1 MKSEEDNGYGEWSYT
16 IMINTT
22 AARILW
28 TLTMEIDDN
37 LLHSYLHIL
46 TGAEEREA
54 NKIVYERSDQSSL
67 SRELPWYQTILPLLG
82 SQFLFQKTFYFQTCP
97 VQVMDDRHKQRF
109 VLYCKLPSCY
119 TCTAFTNTKHRQQSV
134 YCVSLNQIVI
144 FLSHC

>member
-67 SRELPWYQTILPLLG
+67 SRELPWY
-82 SQFLFQKTFYFQTCP
+82 
-97 VQVMDDRHKQRF
+97 
-109 VLYCKLPSCY
+109 
-119 TCTAFTNTKHRQQSV
+119 
-134 YCVSLNQIVI
+134 
-144 FLSHC
+144 

>member
-46 TGAEEREA
+46 TGAEERSQQ
-54 NKIVYERSDQSSL
+54 NCIWKVGSILIVQITPLVLDYPSST
-67 SRELPWYQTILPLLG
+67 WILVFISKNFLLLDMSSPG
-82 SQFLFQKTFYFQTCP
+82 YGW
-97 VQVMDDRHKQRF
+97 
-109 VLYCKLPSCY
+109 
-119 TCTAFTNTKHRQQSV
+119 
-134 YCVSLNQIVI
+134 
-144 FLSHC
+144 

>member
-1 MKSEEDNGYGEWSYT
+1 MKNPESVILEVVSTPWNVSQSQKKHYLNGRIKTSDIKSEEDNGSGEWSYT

-54 NKIVYERSDQSSL
+54 RSQQNCIWKVGSILIVQLTPLVLDYPYSTWILVFISKNFLLLDMSS
-67 SRELPWYQTILPLLG
+67 PGYGW
-82 SQFLFQKTFYFQTCP
+82 
-97 VQVMDDRHKQRF
+97 
-109 VLYCKLPSCY
+109 
-119 TCTAFTNTKHRQQSV
+119 
-134 YCVSLNQIVI
+134 
-144 FLSHC
+144 